1 MSSRLRPSDLVFVMT
16 ACLSGLAQPAWAQ
29 SDAPPLRVRVVL
41 DRPAIRLGDPA
52 VLTAGIDLP
61 AGSLST
67 AAPLWP
73 DSVEHFEWISPL
85 RSDTQFVE
93 GLHRVSFSRSF
104 TGFDSGRWVI
114 PPIGFT
120 VGGKR
125 VLGDTIGVDVM
136 TVEPTGRGYHDIGDI
151 LEAEVSPGATPWAY
165 LLIPLLALS
174 AAVAV
179 WLIRRRRR
187 KPVTPLSGRTSA
199 GAFESSM
206 SELDALLEVGIPD
219 PSDPRAFH
227 AGMYGVLRGYLGS
240 AQVLDVSSAT
250 TGDLLASVRL
260 LCSDPLQ
267 TTRLASALRLSD
279 AVRFARH
286 VPPADESIEAL
297 DHIRSFIRFLHESRR
312 PL

>member
-1 MSSRLRPSDLVFVMT
+1 MSIRLRPSTLVFFVT
-16 ACLSGLAQPAWAQ
+16 ACLSGLAHPARAQ
-29 SDAPPLRVRVVL
+29 SDAPPPRVRVEV

-61 AGSLST
+61 AGSLPT
-67 AAPLWP
+67 IAPLWP
-73 DSVEHFEWISPL
+73 DSLEHFEWITPL
-85 RSDTQFVE
+85 RSDTQLVG

-120 VGGKR
+120 VAGKKA
-125 VLGDTIGVDVM
+125 LGDTIGVEVT

-151 LEAEVSPGATPWAY
+151 LEAEASPGSTPWAY
-165 LLIPLLALS
+165 FLIPLLAL
-174 AAVAV
+174 AFVVAV
-179 WLIRRRRR
+179 WLIRRRRM
-187 KPVTPLSGRTSA
+187 PVAPLSGRASA
-199 GAFESSM
+199 GDFESCM
-206 SELDALLEVGIPD
+206 VELDALLEAGIPD

-227 AGMYGVLRGYLGS
+227 AGMYGVLRGYLARAKG
-240 AQVLDVSSAT
+240 LEVSSAT

-286 VPPADESIEAL
+286 VPPADESVEAL
-297 DHIRSFIRFLHESRR
+297 EHIRSFIRFLHESRR